1 MTNNVLFFSVVTEL
15 DGLRTNPQ
23 RLGLVAQQG
32 IQLLEATLT
41 TKPKQNTSLRIQTSH
56 NNFMNDI
63 SIRSEQFVFGESDK
77 NLDDLILSSCLWW
90 IAQHG
95 PKDQND
101 RVAPVCLVTGDRNL
115 SVKARARDVE
125 VVPVSAIIQL
135 TSTNNNK

>member
-1 MTNNVLFFSVVTEL
+1 M
-15 DGLRTNPQ
+15 DGLRTNTH
-23 RLGLVAQQG
+23 RLGLMAQQG
-32 IQLLEATLT
+32 IELLETTLAA
-41 TKPKQNTSLRIQTSH
+41 KPKQSTSLRIQTSH

-90 IAQHG
+90 ISQQSVQEDG
-95 PKDQND
+95 DKT
-101 RVAPVCLVTGDRNL
+101 VPVCLVTGDRNL

-135 TSTNNNK
+135 TPK

>member
-1 MTNNVLFFSVVTEL
+1 M

-32 IQLLEATLT
+32 IELLQSTLAA
-41 TKPKQNTSLRIQTSH
+41 KPKQSTSLRIQTSH

-77 NLDDLILSSCLWW
+77 NLDDLVLSTCLWW
-90 IAQHG
+90 ISQENN
-95 PKDQND
+95 KESSSDTT
-101 RVAPVCLVTGDRNL
+101 VPVCLVTGDRNL

-135 TSTNNNK
+135 TPKD

>member
-1 MTNNVLFFSVVTEL
+1 VTEL

-32 IQLLEATLT
+32 IQLLEATLAA
-41 TKPKQNTSLRIQTSH
+41 KPKQSTSLRIQTSH

-101 RVAPVCLVTGDRNL
+101 KVVPVCLVTGDRNL

-135 TSTNNNK
+135 TPTPNNK